1 MPSVH
6 SRLVGRKGPAI
17 LSTMN
22 FIAPLLVFLLIAA
35 VLTAGIVM
43 AAAVKGSAILL
54 LLGGAAFT
62 GLFIKFGCLD
72 HH

>member
-1 MPSVH
+1 MTGH
-6 SRLVGRKGPAI
+6 SLLVGPAGPAI
-17 LSTMN
+17 LAAMN
-22 FIAPLLVFLLIAA
+22 FVAPLLVFLLIAA

-54 LLGGAAFT
+54 LLGGAAFAA
-62 GLFIKFGCLD
+62 LFIKFGCLD